1 MTNEQLVILAQEVL
15 DDLQI
20 NDTTFRTVRHL
31 RKAIYKLSSVLGRE
45 LINDLDPEVNQNVRD
60 YLLNYARY
68 AYYGITNEFV
78 ENYMWLEREIQIE
91 AGI

>member
-1 MTNEQLVILAQEVL
+1 MTNEQLVILAEEVL
-15 DDLQI
+15 ADLQI
-20 NDTTFRTVRHL
+20 NDTTIRTVRHL
-31 RKAIYKLSSVLGRE
+31 QSAIYKLSSIIGRE
-45 LINDLDPEVNQNVRD
+45 LSDDLNPETNLNVRN

-68 AYYGITNEFV
+68 AYYGIINEFN